1 MGGKSRKSGG
11 VSRQLINAL
20 KGGNFPTTNVET
32 TSSKKKCGSKGR
44 GNASKKQDEGGFGLL
59 PQED

>member
-11 VSRQLINAL
+11 VSRQLINSL
-20 KGGNFPTTNVET
+20 KGGNFPATYDDSTP
-32 TSSKKKCGSKGR
+32 SKGK
-44 GNASKKQDEGGFGLL
+44 GKKGKTDVKPKQDEGGFGLF